1 MTVAAPTQ
9 RLGKSLL
16 CLCLCLAL
24 NGTVLAQ
31 ANDQAEYE
39 ARMEELQRTI
49 QQLQQELKKTQGSRD
64 ELKEQLESSESDIGE
79 LLKKIERIESD
90 LKEKN
95 QDLQSLKQER
105 NELDQSRMAQQ
116 QAVSEQVR
124 AAYQLGRQ
132 SQIKLLLNQEN
143 PQRVSRLLRY
153 YDYWLEARTDKIERY
168 LDTLAELDRIE
179 PRIVQKTAELARNR
193 DQLQAQ
199 HERLA
204 ERQETRRETLAALNQ
219 RINSTG
225 QELNDLQKDR
235 ERLQALLDEMVAA
248 VADLE
253 LPGGDTP
260 FSQRKG
266 RLPWPAQGT
275 LQHRFGS
282 AQLDGQITRN
292 GIVID
297 ASEGEP
303 VLAVHHG
310 RVVFSDYFRG
320 HGLLL
325 IVDHGEG
332 YMSLYAHNQS
342 LYKETGEWVS
352 AGETIAS
359 VGSSG
364 GQVQA
369 GLYFEIRHRG
379 KPTNPMPWLAQA

>member
-1 MTVAAPTQ
+1 MTVAARAQ
-9 RLGKSLL
+9 RLGISLL
-16 CLCLCLAL
+16 CPFLCLMLS
-24 NGTVLAQ
+24 GTVVAQ
-31 ANDQAEYE
+31 ADDQAEYE

-49 QQLQQELKKTQGSRD
+49 EQLQKELKKTQGSRD
-64 ELKEQLESSESDIGE
+64 DLENQLEESESDIGE

-90 LKEKN
+90 LKEQDK
-95 QDLQSLKQER
+95 DLQSLKQER
-105 NELDQSRMAQQ
+105 NELDQSRQAQQ

-168 LDTLAELDRIE
+168 LETLAELDRIE

-193 DQLQAQ
+193 DQLQEQ
-199 HERLA
+199 HARLA
-204 ERQETRRETLAALNQ
+204 DRQAERRETLTAMNQ
-219 RINSTG
+219 RIRSTD
-225 QELNDLQKDR
+225 QELNGLQKDR

-253 LPGGDTP
+253 MPGGDTP
-260 FSQRKG
+260 FSERKG
-266 RLPWPAQGT
+266 RLPWPTEGA
-275 LQHRFGS
+275 LRHRFGS

-292 GIVID
+292 GIIID
-297 ASEGEP
+297 AGEGEP

-359 VGSSG
+359 VGSTG
-364 GQVQA
+364 GQAEA

-379 KPTNPMPWLAQA
+379 KPTNPAPWLAQA

>member
-1 MTVAAPTQ
+1 MTVAVRAQ
-9 RLGKSLL
+9 RLGKSLI

-24 NGTVLAQ
+24 SGTVQAQ
-31 ANDQAEYE
+31 ADDQAEYE
-39 ARMEELQRTI
+39 ARMEELQSTI
-49 QQLQQELKKTQGSRD
+49 QQLQRELKKTQGSRD
-64 ELKEQLESSESDIGE
+64 DLKEELESSESDIGE
-79 LLKKIERIESD
+79 LLKKIEQIESD
-90 LKEKN
+90 LKEQN

-105 NELDQSRMAQQ
+105 NELNQSRQAQQ

-124 AAYQLGRQ
+124 AAYQLGQQ

-168 LDTLAELDRIE
+168 LSTLAELDRIE
-179 PRIVQKTAELARNR
+179 PRIVQTTAELARNR
-193 DQLQAQ
+193 NQLQEQ

-204 ERQETRRETLAALNQ
+204 ERQETRRETLVALNQ
-219 RINSTG
+219 RIRSAD

-266 RLPWPAQGT
+266 RMPWPAQGG
-275 LQHRFGS
+275 LRHRFGS

-292 GIVID
+292 GIVIN
-297 ASEGEP
+297 AGEGEP

-352 AGETIAS
+352 AGETVAS
-359 VGSSG
+359 VGSTG